1 MPGLGNIGT
10 PAIRASMRRLRIG
23 GAALLLAI
31 LTIVATAG
39 PALGW
44 ADANFSPGDEQ
55 LLFTLTNQDRASA
68 GLNAL
73 VNDSYLHKEA
83 EWRAKDMGTR
93 DFFSHTIPPNGLMV
107 FDYMQKDHY
116 CFKVAGE
123 NIGYSGWGDDVATT
137 RIEKAFMKSKP
148 HRENILGS
156 WGRLGVGAYKASDGD
171 KYYAVLFSVPCSA
184 TKPKPTA
191 KLTAKPT
198 ARATSDPTTA
208 PRANP
213 TTAPVTKPT
222 ANPTLLSTATPVG
235 TPTASTPTA
244 GTPPASAPAATAET
258 VALAPKATILPAYD
272 APAGRPNPT
281 EDSAASLRVREKAP
295 TQGPLDSL
303 FRMLFGG
310 FFG

>member
-1 MPGLGNIGT
+1 
-10 PAIRASMRRLRIG
+10 MRRLRIG

-31 LTIVATAG
+31 LTIVSSAG

-44 ADANFSPGDEQ
+44 AGSNFSAGDEQ

-83 EWRAKDMGTR
+83 EWRAKDMATR
-93 DFFSHTIPPNGLMV
+93 DFFSHTIPPTGLMV

-123 NIGYSGWGDDVATT
+123 NIGVSSWGDDVATT
-137 RIEKAFMKSKP
+137 RIEKAFMKSTS

-171 KYYAVLFSVPCSA
+171 KFYAVLFSVPCA
-184 TKPKPTA
+184 AAKPKPTA

-198 ARATSDPTTA
+198 TNPTTA
-208 PRANP
+208 PKASPTTTPKANP
-213 TTAPVTKPT
+213 TTAPTLRTTATPATTPT
-222 ANPTLLSTATPVG
+222 ATVPTATVPTATVPTPTPTAASTAT
-235 TPTASTPTA
+235 
-244 GTPPASAPAATAET
+244 ATATEA
-258 VALAPKATILPAYD
+258 VALVPKATSAAALPSSLPAYNP
-272 APAGRPNPT
+272 PAGRAGPT
-281 EDSAASLRVREKAP
+281 EDSALSLRVREKAP